1 MTDVVVFHHAQGLTP
16 GVRSFADSL
25 RAGGHEVTTP
35 DLYDARTF
43 DTLEAGV
50 AYAQE
55 IGFGTI
61 AERGRLAAESLPAA
75 SIYAGFSLG
84 VMSAQMLAQ
93 TRPGAKGALLYY
105 ACLPISEFGGVWPKG
120 VPVEIHAM
128 ADDPYFRPK
137 VTSMRRAS
145 WSKRPTTPSSSCIRA
160 TRTCSRTTAFRRTTM
175 RRRRY
180 FSNARSRFS
189 TSPSDYR
196 VGPRRKL
203 IP

>member
-1 MTDVVVFHHAQGLTP
+1 MTDVVLFHHAQGLTP

-25 RAGGHEVTTP
+25 RAAGHQVTTP

-55 IGFGTI
+55 IGFDTI

-128 ADDPYFRPK
+128 ADDPYFSTEGDIDAARELVEAADDAELFLYPGDSHLFADNSLSSYDDAAAALLLK
-137 VTSMRRAS
+137 RTLAFVDRA
-145 WSKRPTTPSSSCIRA
+145 
-160 TRTCSRTTAFRRTTM
+160 
-175 RRRRY
+175 
-180 FSNARSRFS
+180 
-189 TSPSDYR
+189 
-196 VGPRRKL
+196 
-203 IP
+203 